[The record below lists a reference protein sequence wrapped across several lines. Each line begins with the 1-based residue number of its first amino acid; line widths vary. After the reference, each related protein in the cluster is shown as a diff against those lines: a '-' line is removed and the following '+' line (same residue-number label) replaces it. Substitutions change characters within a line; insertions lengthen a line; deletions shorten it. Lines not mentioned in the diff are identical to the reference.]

1 MSGKSATIIIDDKEV
16 AVSPGQTI
24 MQAADKAGIYI
35 PRLCMRDDLQQAGH
49 CRVCTVIVNGKP
61 TNACNMP
68 AQTGMVIEND
78 TAELNA
84 MRRQIIEMMFVEGNH
99 VCPYCEKSGNCELQ
113 ALAYRFGLTAP
124 LLPYLYP
131 KIEVDASH
139 PDVYIDRNR
148 CVLCGRCVRAS
159 RDIDGKS
166 VFGFKDR
173 GINMRVAVNSE
184 SSLSDTQL
192 NIADKAAD
200 ICPTGS
206 IVIKRKGYSMPY
218 GTRLYDKVPIGSD
231 IEKKAKTK

>member
-1 MSGKSATIIIDDKEV
+1 MSAKSVTITIDDKEV
-16 AVSPGQTI
+16 AVSSGQTI
-24 MQAADKAGIYI
+24 IQAADKAGIYI
-35 PRLCMRDDLQQAGH
+35 PRLCYREDLQQAGH
-49 CRVCTVIVNGKP
+49 CRVCTVMVNGKP
-61 TNACNMP
+61 ANASNMP
-68 AQTGMVIEND
+68 AQSGMIIENN

-84 MRRQIIEMMFVEGNH
+84 MRRNIIERMFGEGNH
-99 VCPYCEKSGNCELQ
+99 ICPYCEKAGNCELQ

-124 LLPYLYP
+124 AYPYLYP

-166 VFGFKDR
+166 VFGFEDR

-192 NIADKAAD
+192 
-200 ICPTGS
+200 
-206 IVIKRKGYSMPY
+206 
-218 GTRLYDKVPIGSD
+218 KVVFVQQ
-231 IEKKAKTK
+231 EV